1 MRLPVSENE
10 KKYRIGNGLP
20 RCIGSDADGFERLNS
35 KLGLLNRHHRKA
47 LLESDSARER
57 TRAVRKALSRRRLR
71 PGERDRSLLFA
82 LYGDPSFRRGLW
94 ASSYSRTQTG
104 ENEGQA
110 KVHLIPSL
118 EHRIL
123 DNYIQDGYFPED
135 GASGIDEVFAE
146 WPDLVQRLNE
156 DVPWAGLAAHAW
168 SDAWKAL
175 DTWNDL
181 SDEQRRQTTQVAF
194 AVATIVDDERILRA
208 AVRKVPGL
216 DAEFGDTL
224 NDGGDSETVADSVEE
239 EDVLLRWN
247 ELCES
252 LQTLAAKAAGTTP
265 VADALA
271 EITHIV
277 GDLEEIEPS
286 VRERLA
292 LPSFEHLMSH
302 LDEFLG
308 ELEADQAFSWL
319 EDKVRAQLH
328 ARWHGVQQSLSPV
341 QMGEE
346 IDRLDAGTSIAV
358 EHVRKLAVALSD
370 ATHRLDIMRDEE
382 PTDFASRL
390 SWEGAFERQE
400 DQIRALKGEQRQA
413 WIALLSQLSPLGKD
427 FDPSQN
433 YSNSLPIQASARD
446 TDEPLGSAPE
456 IDPPRDAYA
465 REPVG
470 ESIVSTGSATD
481 EAQPTE
487 QAEGIEISDVP
498 NAATR
503 EADPIGKESTPKLA
517 PEDKHTGRSD
527 ESEFKPVE
535 SPTPSSLWAIEHPE
549 STGDTA
555 VDSRSVLALTRMT
568 EALLESPPRIA
579 YSVQV
584 GRLIDRLGFTTNQ
597 PPIALLEAAL
607 LSHRLRLPDAAI
619 AAELSQVLENFPL
632 PEQFA
637 DGPNRDLYVMLALAG
652 TLRPALLAP
661 QSGALAFL
669 TALKP
674 SERLGAVYQFA
685 QAVAEESQKLQGV
698 RVDSTILKGA
708 RSEAVWEDDR
718 ERLNS
723 EAAEWQAQALH
734 KTIKYAP
741 ATSVW
746 QRWLKSGELINQLM
760 TLITEG
766 GSDCDTSIKEIG
778 AKLEDRKKFEEQVN
792 KTDRV
797 EIGRR
802 RGQDIHAGA
811 LNRLYGYAQE
821 VVEFAHRH
829 LSLSSSKPS
838 QSDFLTRALAE
849 LRERVERLAPP
860 ALQELQ
866 DCAVGERPLFAG
878 AANTALHAT
887 ECFREFLD
895 PEQTSL
901 DREPDPT
908 ELVASGLF
916 GFPSLHIGDDG
927 TPEDDHLLALDTLL
941 NTGRP
946 EALQSAFE
954 RRLTSGDL
962 RTAQRIVDWIEEDD
976 LQDVEEFRS
985 RLEKALQSEIAKLH
999 HELDSTRTR
1008 VEIALVR
1015 GYITDAARAIYEADL
1030 VELER
1035 RLGESQVFRFDVE
1048 RGKLQRMDDEIEV
1061 GLMAQKGKVEDA
1073 LAELSLVS
1081 NDMEGKKIRQS
1092 VREGDLV
1099 TANELIERI
1108 RRKDHSLVE
1117 RELFDQRQ
1125 VFQEFYPARSR
1136 AIEEALEDSR
1146 NSRRVVEQIEEDSE
1160 FAGMVLGNIPGAQ
1173 RRSAKQMLEAWFTL
1187 KRAGRLDDR
1196 ARAGITT
1203 IFSGLGFIVRKV
1215 TVIRSERNFG
1225 EVRVETDPL
1234 RARERC
1240 PIPAFGS
1247 FVNGQYRLVFLWG
1260 RPTEEDIF
1268 QHADERSGRHAT
1280 IVLYLGRLSEARR
1293 EAISHMARRR
1303 SRTLLVL
1310 DELLLVFL
1318 CGERG
1323 SRMPIFFA
1331 CAIPFTYV
1339 QPYVTTAGLV
1349 PPEMFYG
1356 REQEILEIANP
1367 HGSVFIYGGRQLG
1380 KTALLRAVERTS
1392 HRPTEGSY
1400 AVWIDLKGEGIG
1412 YDRGAAEVWPII
1424 WRVLRDLSAIPDD
1437 IKEPNPNI
1445 QGRVED
1451 FVDCLCSRFDDS
1463 SRHTLLLLLDEADKF
1478 LEVDARDPGTSARGY
1493 RESSRLKA
1501 LMDRTGRSIKVVF
1514 AGLHNVLRTVEGSNH
1529 PLGHFGQPIQVG
1541 PLLLDGGWRT
1551 AEALIRQPLLAS
1563 GYRFRRDSLVTR
1575 ILAQTNYYPSLIQL
1589 YGSALVKAMCSRRIT
1604 GAPLYD
1610 IDEVVLDETYQ
1621 STNLREMIRS
1631 RFHLTLQLDPRY
1643 EVIAY
1648 SIANEC
1654 VEQEGLLGKGIDR
1667 RRIDEAVRDWWPQG
1681 FRDIEPYTDGFRS
1694 LLDEMVGLGVLRTVD
1709 EQESRYTLRNP
1720 NVLLLMGTKDEIA
1733 DNLLRNREPPQ
1744 EFERELF
1751 RARHPQRPDEPS
1763 RSPLTFQQED
1773 LLRAERN
1780 GVSVICGLMASGFDD
1795 VLPFLKA
1802 RGANDSVIELRD
1814 LLDYRKFESE
1824 LKRLHRQRPAGTT
1837 IYVVPDTVPWSEMWV
1852 QVALGQIRMLR
1863 AKGRYMQIVFMADPG
1878 HLWQLHPELK
1888 ELSRTGLQWI
1898 SLRPWRNGFL
1908 RQWMADVGFR
1918 DDPDVCK
1925 RIAKQTGGWKVLLGR
1940 LHALEQETGNLEASL
1955 EKLKREFD
1963 DENVPQQLQCFG
1975 LDSLDLRST
1984 LRCLAHFGDATF
1996 EELEVLVDDFGIDG
2010 DTLRRSLEWAE
2021 LVHLVRRVGRGA
2033 WQMDAVAA
2041 RVLHRAGG

>member
-1 MRLPVSENE
+1 MSQL
-10 KKYRIGNGLP
+10 
-20 RCIGSDADGFERLNS
+20 DGFL
-35 KLGLLNRHHRKA
+35 
-47 LLESDSARER
+47 
-57 TRAVRKALSRRRLR
+57 
-71 PGERDRSLLFA
+71 
-82 LYGDPSFRRGLW
+82 
-94 ASSYSRTQTG
+94 
-104 ENEGQA
+104 
-110 KVHLIPSL
+110 
-118 EHRIL
+118 
-123 DNYIQDGYFPED
+123 
-135 GASGIDEVFAE
+135 
-146 WPDLVQRLNE
+146 
-156 DVPWAGLAAHAW
+156 
-168 SDAWKAL
+168 
-175 DTWNDL
+175 
-181 SDEQRRQTTQVAF
+181 
-194 AVATIVDDERILRA
+194 
-208 AVRKVPGL
+208 
-216 DAEFGDTL
+216 
-224 NDGGDSETVADSVEE
+224 
-239 EDVLLRWN
+239 
-247 ELCES
+247 
-252 LQTLAAKAAGTTP
+252 
-265 VADALA
+265 
-271 EITHIV
+271 
-277 GDLEEIEPS
+277 GDLKAE
-286 VRERLA
+286 
-292 LPSFEHLMSH
+292 
-302 LDEFLG
+302 
-308 ELEADQAFSWL
+308 QAFSWL
-319 EDKVRAQLH
+319 EEQVRVQLH
-328 ARWHGVQQSLSPV
+328 ARWYGVQQSLSPL
-341 QMGEE
+341 QMNEE
-346 IDRLDAGTSIAV
+346 IDRLDTGTPIAV
-358 EHVRKLAVALSD
+358 EHARKLEGALSE
-370 ATHRLDIMRDEE
+370 ATNRLDNMRAEE

-390 SWEGAFERQE
+390 SWAGTVERQE
-400 DQIRALKGEQRQA
+400 EEIRTLKGEQRKA
-413 WIALLSQLSPLGKD
+413 WLALLNQLSPFGED
-427 FDPSQN
+427 FDPNRN
-433 YSNSLPIQASARD
+433 YSNSLPIQASTRD
-446 TDEPLGSAPE
+446 TDKLLDSVPE
-456 IDPPRDAYA
+456 IDSAGDAYTKA
-465 REPVG
+465 PVE
-470 ESIVSTGSATD
+470 ESIASTESTND
-481 EAQPTE
+481 EEQPTI
-487 QAEGIEISDVP
+487 QAGDIEISDVP
-498 NAATR
+498 NQTTR
-503 EADPIGKESTPKLA
+503 EADAVDQESTPKLA
-517 PEDKHTGRSD
+517 PEDKCAERSD
-527 ESEFKPVE
+527 ERELKPVV
-535 SPTPSSLWAIEHPE
+535 SPTPSSLRAAENPE
-549 STGDTA
+549 CKGDTTA
-555 VDSRSVLALTRMT
+555 DSRSALALTRMA

-579 YSVQV
+579 YSVQI
-584 GRLIDRLGFTTNQ
+584 GRLIDRLDLTTNRL
-597 PPIALLEAAL
+597 PIALLEAAL

-619 AAELSQVLENFPL
+619 AAELSQVLEKFPL

-652 TLRPALLAP
+652 TLRPAVLAP

-674 SERLGAVYQFA
+674 SERLGAVYKFA

-698 RVDSTILKGA
+698 RVDSTVLKGA
-708 RSEAVWEDDR
+708 RSEAVWEDER
-718 ERLNS
+718 ERLNL

-746 QRWLKSGELINQLM
+746 QRWLKTGELIKKLM
-760 TLITEG
+760 TLIAEG
-766 GSDCDTSIKEIG
+766 GSDSDVYIREIV
-778 AKLEDRKKFEEQVN
+778 AKVEDRKKFEEQVT

-811 LNRLYGYAQE
+811 LNRLYAYALE
-821 VVEFAHRH
+821 AVEFGHRH
-829 LSLSSSKPS
+829 LSLNGSMPS

-849 LRERVERLAPP
+849 LRERVGRLAPP
-860 ALQELQ
+860 ALRELQ
-866 DCAVGERPLFAG
+866 ICVVEEQPLFAG
-878 AANTALHAT
+878 AANTALYAI

-895 PEQTSL
+895 PERTSL
-901 DREPDPT
+901 DREPDPM
-908 ELVASGLF
+908 ELVASGLL
-916 GFPSLHIGDDG
+916 GFPSLQIGHDG
-927 TPEDDHLLALDTLL
+927 TPEDDQLLALDTLL
-941 NTGRP
+941 CTGQP
-946 EALQSAFE
+946 EELQSAFE
-954 RRLTSGDL
+954 QRLASGDF

-976 LQDVEEFRS
+976 LQDVEELRG
-985 RLEKALQSEIAKLH
+985 RLGKALESEIGKLR
-999 HELDSTRTR
+999 HELDVTRIR

-1015 GYITDAARAIYEADL
+1015 GYISDSARAMHEAAL

-1035 RLGESQVFRFDVE
+1035 HLAESQVVRIDVE
-1048 RGKLQRMDDEIEV
+1048 RSKLQRMDDEIERGFV
-1061 GLMAQKGKVEDA
+1061 AQKGKVEDA
-1073 LAELSLVS
+1073 IAELFLGP
-1081 NDMEGKKIRQS
+1081 NDAEGEKIRQS
-1092 VREGDLV
+1092 IGEGDLV

-1108 RRKDHSLVE
+1108 RRKDHTFGE

-1146 NSRRVVEQIEEDSE
+1146 NSRRVVEQIEEDGE
-1160 FAGMVLGNIPGAQ
+1160 FAGMVLRNIPGAQ

-1215 TVIRSERNFG
+1215 AVVRSERNFG

-1247 FVNGQYRLVFLWG
+1247 FANGQYRLVFLWG

-1280 IVLYLGRLSEARR
+1280 IVLYLGRLSETRR
-1293 EAISHMARRR
+1293 EAISHMARQR

-1323 SRMPIFFA
+1323 SRMPVFFA
-1331 CAIPFTYV
+1331 CAMPFTYV

-1380 KTALLRAVERTS
+1380 KTALLRAVERMS
-1392 HRPTEGSY
+1392 HRPTEGGY

-1424 WRVLRDLSAIPDD
+1424 WRVLRDLSAIPED
-1437 IKEPNPNI
+1437 IREPNPNI

-1451 FVDCLCSRFDDS
+1451 FLDYLCSRFEDLS
-1463 SRHTLLLLLDEADKF
+1463 GHTLLLLLDEADKF

-1501 LMDRTGRSIKVVF
+1501 LMDRTGRAIKVVF

-1529 PLGHFGQPIQVG
+1529 PLGHFGQPIQIG

-1551 AEALIRQPLLAS
+1551 AEALIRLPLLAA
-1563 GYRFRRDSLVTR
+1563 GYRFKHDSLVTR

-1589 YGSALVKAMCSRRIT
+1589 YGSALVKAMCSRRIA

-1667 RRIDEAVRDWWPQG
+1667 RRIDDAARDWWPQG

-1709 EQESRYTLRNP
+1709 EQDGRYTLRNP

-1780 GVSVICGLMASGFDD
+1780 GVSVICGLIAAGFDD
-1795 VLPFLKA
+1795 VVPFLTA
-1802 RGANDSVIELRD
+1802 RGTNDSVIELRD
-1814 LLDYRKFESE
+1814 LLDSLKFENE

-1837 IYVVPDTVPWSEMWV
+1837 IYVVPDTVPWSEKWV
-1852 QVALGQIRMLR
+1852 RVALGQIGMLR
-1863 AKGRYMQIVFMADPG
+1863 AKGRYIQIVFMADPK
-1878 HLWQLHPELK
+1878 HLWQLHSELK
-1888 ELSRTGLQWI
+1888 ELGRTGLQWI
-1898 SLRPWRNGFL
+1898 SLRPWRSGFL
-1908 RQWMADVGFR
+1908 RQWMTDVGFR
-1918 DDPDVCK
+1918 DDPDVCE
-1925 RIAKQTGGWKVLLGR
+1925 RVAKQTGGWKVLLGR

-1955 EKLKREFD
+1955 EKLSTEFD
-1963 DENVPQQLQCFG
+1963 DENEDRQLQCFG
-1975 LDSLDLRST
+1975 LDSPELRST
-1984 LRCLAHFGDATF
+1984 LGCLAHFGDATF
-1996 EELEVLVDDFGIDG
+1996 DELEVLVDDLGIDG
-2010 DTLRRSLEWAE
+2010 DTLRRCLEWAE
-2021 LVHLVRRVGRGA
+2021 LLHLVRRVGRGA
-2033 WQMDAVAA
+2033 WQMDEAAA
-2041 RVLHRAGG
+2041 RVLHRASG